1 MNNKNM
7 SLSGF
12 LGSVALLFLAV
23 LLFSCDLLLPGED
36 IDSVVDVEMTGLPT
50 LGSRALSAD
59 VETVEI
65 KVFTST
71 GVAAG
76 TGTLTET
83 APDSGLWRG
92 SVTVTQDATL
102 TFVGLAKNGSGQ
114 VLYLGNGTIT
124 YPTLTAVTITTGT
137 TGDTG
142 TVIGMRGPAGGKIF
156 YAADNYVTYGTW
168 RFLEAPSRDI
178 DSTWEPWSNV
188 ASTLIGETAQGTA
201 IGTGQANSAA
211 IISQSGHSS
220 SAAKS
225 CDNYALNG
233 TSDWF
238 LPSREEFILM
248 YARKSSAGLSFPKY
262 YYWCSTEVSAS
273 QSISLYCDIGNPGNP
288 AVASNAYKDSNANVY
303 PVRAF

>member
-1 MNNKNM
+1 MRKKNR
-7 SLSGF
+7 SRAGF
-12 LGSVALLFLAV
+12 PGFVALLFLAA
-23 LLFSCDLLLPGED
+23 LLFSCDLLPPGEN
-36 IDSVVDVEMTGLPT
+36 IDSVVEVEMAGLPAA
-50 LGSRALSAD
+50 GSRALSAD

-156 YAADNYVTYGTW
+156 YAADSYDTHGTW

-178 DSTWEPWSNV
+178 DSTWEHWSNV
-188 ASTLIGETAQGTA
+188 TSTLIGETAQGMD
-201 IGTGQANSAA
+201 IGTGQANSTA
-211 IISQSGHSS
+211 IISQSGHTS

-225 CDNYALNG
+225 CDNYTLNG

-238 LPSREEFILM
+238 LPSKEEFILM

-273 QSISLYCDIGNPGNP
+273 QTISFYCDTTRPGNP
-288 AVASNAYKDSNANVY
+288 AVASNVYKDSSANVY
-303 PVRAF
+303 PVRVF